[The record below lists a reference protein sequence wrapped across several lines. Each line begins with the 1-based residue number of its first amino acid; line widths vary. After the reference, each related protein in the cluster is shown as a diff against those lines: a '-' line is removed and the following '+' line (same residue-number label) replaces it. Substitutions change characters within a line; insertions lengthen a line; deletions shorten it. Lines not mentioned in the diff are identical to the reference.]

1 VYQEMR
7 ISLPPTWRGATVAA
21 ALWIAAGVSAPAASA
36 QELRGTVRD
45 SASRQPISTVVLIL
59 SDSAG
64 KPIVRNLTNER
75 GEFRLQLPAGARRL
89 QLLRIGFRPR
99 SVAVPLPTDDV
110 VTLDLTM
117 RMIPTLLDPVQVTD
131 SPNCPR
137 RDDRAAAFA
146 LWDQAR
152 SALLAAV
159 VARETEQAVIKR
171 LHFDRQMQ
179 QDGFTPASQ
188 TVHVD
193 SSSGSRPFVATHPAA
208 EFIERGFVDDS
219 ANVAVFN
226 GPDADVLLDDAFPRG
241 YCFQLAKADRERPHQ
256 VGLAFEA
263 ATHKRGRVDVEGAV
277 WIDSTTR
284 SLVEIVFRYV
294 GIDRRFEKYEPGGRV
309 SFHTM
314 ADGTPIIDRW
324 SIRPIGLPE
333 SSRMSVVVISP
344 GDMHESGGEV
354 ARARWADGRT
364 WSAPLGTLTGIV
376 TRNRIPTGGQLVTLA
391 GTEYFAVSDSA
402 GRFTIN
408 DLVPGPYAVAV
419 ADTILAPL
427 EIVLRTQ
434 VLFTAVRDSTTRVA
448 FEAPTAEE
456 YAAQMCSR
464 QPPSVG
470 RAVIVGRALLSD
482 GSPAVGAQIEV
493 ALVSADGLESLSK
506 DKADGRGL
514 FHICNVPVG
523 RKIEIR
529 AERETKTAT
538 LSATDIHDVTHN
550 VEALR
555 LTLHAAPRTR

>member
-1 VYQEMR
+1 M
-7 ISLPPTWRGATVAA
+7 
-21 ALWIAAGVSAPAASA
+21 
-36 QELRGTVRD
+36 
-45 SASRQPISTVVLIL
+45 
-59 SDSAG
+59 
-64 KPIVRNLTNER
+64 
-75 GEFRLQLPAGARRL
+75 
-89 QLLRIGFRPR
+89 
-99 SVAVPLPTDDV
+99 
-110 VTLDLTM
+110 
-117 RMIPTLLDPVQVTD
+117 
-131 SPNCPR
+131 
-137 RDDRAAAFA
+137 
-146 LWDQAR
+146 
-152 SALLAAV
+152 
-159 VARETEQAVIKR
+159 
-171 LHFDRQMQ
+171 
-179 QDGFTPASQ
+179 
-188 TVHVD
+188 
-193 SSSGSRPFVATHPAA
+193 
-208 EFIERGFVDDS
+208 
-219 ANVAVFN
+219 
-226 GPDADVLLDDAFPRG
+226 
-241 YCFQLAKADRERPHQ
+241 
-256 VGLAFEA
+256 
-263 ATHKRGRVDVEGAV
+263 
-277 WIDSTTR
+277 
-284 SLVEIVFRYV
+284 
-294 GIDRRFEKYEPGGRV
+294 
-309 SFHTM
+309 
-314 ADGTPIIDRW
+314 
-324 SIRPIGLPE
+324 PE

-376 TRNRIPTGGQLVTLA
+376 TRNRIPAGGQLVTLA

-434 VLFTAVRDSTTRVA
+434 VSFTAVRDSTTSVA

-482 GSPAVGAQIEV
+482 GSPAVGAQIEA
-493 ALVSADGLESLSK
+493 ALVGADGLESLSK

-514 FHICNVPVG
+514 FHVCNVPVG

>member
-1 VYQEMR
+1 MR
-7 ISLPPTWRGATVAA
+7 LSLPPTWRGATVGA
-21 ALWIAAGVSAPAASA
+21 ALWIAAVVSAPAANA

-45 SASRQPISTVVLIL
+45 SASRLPISTVVLIL

-64 KPIVRNLTNER
+64 TPIVRNLTNDR
-75 GEFRLQLPAGARRL
+75 GEFRLQLPGGARRL

-99 SVAVPLPTDDV
+99 TVVVPAPTDGV

-137 RDDRAAAFA
+137 RDDRTAAFA

-159 VARETEQAVIKR
+159 VARETDHAVIKR

-188 TVHVD
+188 TVQVD
-193 SSSGSRPFVATHPAA
+193 SSSGTRPFVATHPAA

-226 GPDADVLLDDAFPRG
+226 GPDADVMLDDAFPRG
-241 YCFQLAKADRERPHQ
+241 YCFQLAKADRERTHQ

-314 ADGTPIIDRW
+314 ANGTPIIDRW
-324 SIRPIGLPE
+324 SIRPIGVPE
-333 SSRMSVVVISP
+333 SSRHGIVVVSP
-344 GDMHESGGEV
+344 NDMHESGGEV

-364 WSAPLGTLTGIV
+364 WTAPLGTLAGIV
-376 TRNRIPTGGQLVTLA
+376 TRDRVPTGGQLVTLA

-402 GRFTIN
+402 GRFTIT
-408 DLVPGPYAVAV
+408 DLVPGPYSVAV

-427 EIVLRTQ
+427 EIVLKTQ
-434 VLFTAVRDSTTRVA
+434 VSFTAVRDSTTTVA
-448 FEAPTAEE
+448 FEAPTAED
-456 YAAQMCSR
+456 YAAQLCS
-464 QPPSVG
+464 Q
-470 RAVIVGRALLSD
+470 RAPAAGQGIIVGRALLPD
-482 GSPAVGAQIEV
+482 GAPATGTQVEV
-493 ALVSADGLESLSK
+493 ALIAKKGPEPLSK
-506 DKADGRGL
+506 LRVDSRGF
-514 FHICNVPVG
+514 FHVCNVPKGSRV
-523 RKIEIR
+523 EVR
-529 AERETKTAT
+529 AERESRAAT
-538 LSATDIHDVTHN
+538 LTSTDVYDVIHN
-550 VEALR
+550 VEVLR
-555 LTLHAAPRTR
+555 LSLRAAPR